1 MLYHPEENIVSKLI
15 KIVAFG
21 ASLFVMI
28 WLFLLVLFDDIKIP
42 QKETTLAI
50 NIKNQVNIC
59 LPEDDYPKAHFF
71 NF

>member
-28 WLFLLVLFDDIKIP
+28 WLFLLVLFDDIKNDILSI
-42 QKETTLAI
+42 ELTLNKDMQI
-50 NIKNQVNIC
+50 EQNLYSNGKIVKNN
-59 LPEDDYPKAHFF
+59 
-71 NF
+71 